1 LIVAP
6 GCPLPEAVHLAERV
20 RKCVCELAID
30 VPGCTIPVTMSLGVT
45 DTSIAQKA
53 DDLPRS
59 ADEGLYAAKSGGRNK
74 VEVISDVRIASS

>member
-1 LIVAP
+1 
-6 GCPLPEAVHLAERV
+6 
-20 RKCVCELAID
+20 
-30 VPGCTIPVTMSLGVT
+30 MSLGVT